1 MFLAQSL
8 NFPSEKRL
16 KSTGFS
22 EAGRI
27 LSIRPDKDTNEIWAR
42 CGHDGQKP
50 LSIILFFSLSWN
62 QSGLRYSFECGWL
75 TVWMFAALWC
85 WEEMCSVTH
94 SQHTIKGSFVSLWTK
109 YRVVSSNNKM
119 RVVTSE
125 GWNSWPMGEDGQ
137 FTLWALQEESEKKP
151 HTLLGWHAAVCQCKQ
166 RDAPLGSFYLFWIY
180 IKEKVNFLK

>member
-42 CGHDGQKP
+42 CGHDGQNP
-50 LSIILFFSLSWN
+50 LSIALFFSLSWN
-62 QSGLRYSFECGWL
+62 QSGPRYSFECGWL
-75 TVWMFAALWC
+75 TVWMFAGLWC
-85 WEEMCSVTH
+85 WEEMCSVRH

-109 YRVVSSNNKM
+109 YRVCPPTTRCGWLLVKAGTHDLWEKMVNSHYGFCKKNPRRNRIPCWGGMQPSVSANREM
-119 RVVTSE
+119 HH
-125 GWNSWPMGEDGQ
+125 
-137 FTLWALQEESEKKP
+137 L
-151 HTLLGWHAAVCQCKQ
+151 
-166 RDAPLGSFYLFWIY
+166 APFISFEAI
-180 IKEKVNFLK
+180 